1 MNNETKEG
9 RFNYTDLPSEN
20 ARKRGRIA
28 GGLVFVLAGA
38 LLLGREMGMEVPGW
52 ILSWKMALIAFG
64 LVSGIKHGFQRVFWL
79 IPVIV
84 GSAYLLFDFFPEVIN
99 RAFIWPVAII
109 ILGLFIIFK
118 PFRKQKFRTTHFKD
132 EPEITNSIFRETQA
146 APTSFSKGNISISA
160 IMSGVEKNV
169 VDKNFSG
176 GEINAIM
183 GGVEISFAEAD
194 ILSVAQL
201 EVNAILGGIKMIVP
215 SHWEIK
221 SELNC
226 IMGGIE
232 DKRVIQSAPEG
243 PQKKLLILEGNVCL
257 GGIEIR
263 NY

>member
-1 MNNETKEG
+1 
-9 RFNYTDLPSEN
+9 
-20 ARKRGRIA
+20 
-28 GGLVFVLAGA
+28 
-38 LLLGREMGMEVPGW
+38 
-52 ILSWKMALIAFG
+52 
-64 LVSGIKHGFQRVFWL
+64 
-79 IPVIV
+79 
-84 GSAYLLFDFFPEVIN
+84 
-99 RAFIWPVAII
+99 
-109 ILGLFIIFK
+109 
-118 PFRKQKFRTTHFKD
+118 
-132 EPEITNSIFRETQA
+132 
-146 APTSFSKGNISISA
+146 
-160 IMSGVEKNV
+160 MSGVEKNV

-232 DKRVIQSAPEG
+232 DKRVIQSTPEG
-243 PQKKLLILEGNVCL
+243 PQKKLLILEGNVCS